1 MFLLFTPTFAYVKHN
16 KNEKNMK
23 NVMQWFL
30 TAVCLFTIGNAQV
43 MAEDNNKNDS
53 PSVPV
58 PIIIGKSFD
67 GSDARGNI
75 GIPFIA
81 YYQAGTIYVST
92 SADFSSI
99 AINVENET
107 TNQAWNTT
115 TDISDGMGEISIS
128 AGGTGSYSVEI
139 VTEYGECFLG
149 SFTL

>member
-1 MFLLFTPTFAYVKHN
+1 MLLLFTPTFAYVKHN

-30 TAVCLFTIGNAQV
+30 TAVCLFTVGNAQV
-43 MAEDNNKNDS
+43 MAENEKKEEVKVS
-53 PSVPV
+53 I
-58 PIIIGKSFD
+58 PISTGKPFD
-67 GSDARGNI
+67 GSDARGNV

-99 AINVENET
+99 AISVENET
-107 TNQAWNTT
+107 TNQVWNTT
-115 TDISDGMGEISIS
+115 TDISDGMGEICIS
-128 AGGTGSYSVEI
+128 AGGAGSYSVEI
-139 VTEYGECFLG
+139 VTECGEYFVG